1 MKVGEF
7 YKSIYNHYV
16 SKVTKVWRNVVT
28 LENRQGVTD
37 EISVDNFDANWKRCV
52 TIYEYRDEI
61 EKAFGN
67 CTANNNVV
75 MRGDAVVVTV
85 DDPAEPSVIA
95 FGIVNNMLR
104 VQFTDDVKEA
114 VEADSNIMEFLLEDA
129 FDVITMFADLFE

>member
-52 TIYEYRDEI
+52 TIYEYRDELQ
-61 EKAFGN
+61 KAFSHVN
-67 CTANNNVV
+67 ATMC
-75 MRGDAVVVTV
+75 MRGDAVVIQI
-85 DDPAEPSVIA
+85 DDSQLA
-95 FGIVNNMLR
+95 FGIVNDMLR
-104 VQFTDDVKEA
+104 VMFTDDVKEA